1 MAIGVLD
8 LYGINLLMIW
18 GINEYK
24 SLSSVYFFSTATAGG
39 QIYAILTHR
48 KPMD

>member
-24 SLSSVYFFSTATAGG
+24 SLSSVYFFSTAGG